1 MSIRRRINFKE
12 KKEFVLKKI
21 EKKKENETSETRYF
35 VERDRNRR
43 ENGKN
48 MTQTDFTGKKN
59 DYKKG
64 KQGDTQKEKEAKE
77 TKKKRLN
84 KKTLKKNEK

>member
-21 EKKKENETSETRYF
+21 EKNKENETSETRYF

-43 ENGKN
+43 EL
-48 MTQTDFTGKKN
+48 
-59 DYKKG
+59 
-64 KQGDTQKEKEAKE
+64 AK
-77 TKKKRLN
+77 T
-84 KKTLKKNEK
+84 